1 MNQIK
6 MQFDITFM
14 NKKKRVKR
22 IVKEQDSSKIYKT
35 EPAKIDK
42 SIEPNLR
49 IVK

>member
-22 IVKEQDSSKIYKT
+22 IVQEQVNSKRYKT
-35 EPAKIDK
+35 EPIKIDK
-42 SIEPNLR
+42 TLEPNLR